1 MFMVKGSNTGTG
13 VANMEGKVVL
23 ITGATRGIGRK
34 VVHGMASS
42 GATMIVVGR
51 DQSRIDEVISEAK
64 SIDGCGPISGEVCN
78 LLEQDEIRALAE
90 RVKNQ
95 HSQLDVLVNNAGAI
109 FTKNIKTSA
118 GFERTW
124 ALNHNAYFL
133 LTSLLKDQ
141 LISSPRGH
149 VISTASEAHRPGKMR
164 WDNLQYDKRG
174 SMGGWSTYCQSK
186 LANILFTKELA
197 RKLDGTDVT
206 ANCIHPGFVNTG
218 FSRNNG
224 VIGRMLMFLSWPFQ
238 RRDSK
243 GAETIVWLA
252 TSEAA
257 RKHNGEYLYNC
268 KPGKLSKA
276 AKRDE
281 DAAKLWGLSEQMT
294 NTSDLW

>member
-1 MFMVKGSNTGTG
+1 
-13 VANMEGKVVL
+13 
-23 ITGATRGIGRK
+23 
-34 VVHGMASS
+34 
-42 GATMIVVGR
+42 MIVVGR

-64 SIDGCGPISGEVCN
+64 AIDGCGPISGEVCD

-90 RVKNQ
+90 RIKSQ

-109 FTKNIKTSA
+109 FTKKTKTSE

-141 LISSPRGH
+141 LISSPAAR

-164 WDNLQYDKRG
+164 WDDLQYDKRG
-174 SMGGWSTYCQSK
+174 NMSGWSTYCQSK

-224 VIGRMLMFLSWPFQ
+224 FIGRLLMALTWPVQ

-252 TSEAA
+252 ASEAA
-257 RKHNGEYLYNC
+257 RKHNGDYLYNHRL
-268 KPGKLSKA
+268 GKLSKA
-276 AKRDE
+276 AKSNE
-281 DAAKLWGLSEQMT
+281 DAAKLWRLSEQMT

>member
-1 MFMVKGSNTGTG
+1 MVKGSNTGAG
-13 VANMEGKVVL
+13 VANMDGKVVL

-34 VVHGMASS
+34 VVHGMAPS

-64 SIDGCGPISGEVCN
+64 AIDGCGPISGEVCN

-90 RVKNQ
+90 RVKSQ

-141 LISSPRGH
+141 LISSSAAR

-164 WDNLQYDKRG
+164 WNDLQYDKRR

-197 RKLDGTDVT
+197 RKLAGTDVT

-252 TSEAA
+252 TSEAS

-268 KPGKLSKA
+268 RPGKLSKA

>member
-1 MFMVKGSNTGTG
+1 MVKGSNAGAG

-34 VVHGMASS
+34 VVHGMAPS

-64 SIDGCGPISGEVCN
+64 AIDGCGPISGEVCN

-90 RVKNQ
+90 RVKSQ

-109 FTKNIKTSA
+109 FTKNIKTPA

-141 LISSPRGH
+141 LMSSPAAR

-164 WDNLQYDKRG
+164 WDDLQYDKRG

-197 RKLDGTDVT
+197 RKLSGTDVT

-224 VIGRMLMFLSWPFQ
+224 LIGRLVMFLTWPVQ

-294 NTSDLW
+294 STSDLW